1 MKHLTKNL
9 TRQVLWAVLWL
20 FSLPLAAQT
29 IQGKI
34 SDAQGNPLIGAGVV
48 LEGTTKG
55 AVADDSGNYKLDLA
69 GADKNGTLVFSYVG
83 FETQKVAIG
92 GRTAI
97 DIVLSESQ
105 ALSEVVVVGYGTTT
119 KKDLTGAVVSIKGK
133 DLLQVPAPNAIS
145 SLQGLVAGV
154 DIAATNNTPG
164 ATPSIRIRGN
174 RSINASNDPLI
185 VVDGLPFNGSLND
198 LNSGDI
204 KSMEVLKDASAT
216 AIYGSRGANGVVLI
230 TTNRGTS
237 GKMQINY
244 NGYYGSQTPLN
255 QPRLMTGAEYAE
267 FRREAQRNVTPTTRY
282 ASATPNA
289 NLDKTMFFVPD
300 ANVVNNVLKG
310 YDANGNYDPN
320 NVPTTDWLS
329 EATRTG
335 VMQDHQISV
344 LMGTEKMQTS
354 LSAGYFKNDGVV
366 KGFGFERFNIRLS
379 VDNQL
384 NKIFKIGGTF
394 STSLNSNRSTDNIY
408 ERIGVLNP
416 LAPARDADGVLITEI
431 GSDASTFNPLLIL
444 EGRFSEAKSK
454 RFFGSLFLEA
464 NILDG
469 LKYRVNYSPDYR
481 TSSDG
486 FFSTSRASNGNPAA
500 ASRSFNQQFHY
511 VLDNMLI
518 YDKTFNNKHRIGV
531 TLLQSLEEDRFDNV
545 RGAVS
550 DIPYENQLFYNLGTA
565 NQVSALTSGLN
576 EWALSSFMGRLN
588 YGFNSKYLLTLTG
601 RYDGSSRLA
610 KGNKWS
616 FFPSAA
622 LAWNASEEAFIQ
634 KLNVFTELKV
644 RASYG
649 LTGNT
654 AINPYQTLGGLSR
667 TVYATDDLPAFGFQ
681 PNLITNPNLGWEK
694 TAQAN
699 FGVDF
704 GILKDRV
711 TGSIDVYQQNTSDL
725 LLARQLPTASGF
737 SSIVENVGATRNS
750 GIEFLLRGVIL
761 NKPSSGLRWTTQV
774 MFTRNKEEIVS
785 LYKPGDDVGN
795 RWFIGQPVVTY
806 FDYKKIGI
814 FQNTDADKAAMA
826 SYNARGSRFTAGTIK
841 IQDTNGDS
849 TINALDRVILGSA
862 VPKWIGSFNSN
873 FEFKGFDLNFLIF
886 ARIGQTI
893 SDEQG
898 ILYEG
903 RENWLKVDYW
913 TPTNPTNSF
922 PKPIAGTRTP
932 DFASTIGY
940 QDGSFVRLRNVTL
953 GYKLPDSMLKKMRI
967 SNFRVYVSAL
977 NAYLR
982 TNGFRGIDPEGSTGI
997 TTPSVTTYMTGLNL
1011 SF

>member
-1 MKHLTKNL
+1 MKKNSTLTIQ
-9 TRQVLWAVLWL
+9 RWLWSILLLW
-20 FSLPLAAQT
+20 SMTASAQT
-29 IQGKI
+29 ITGSIKDVN
-34 SDAQGNPLIGAGVV
+34 DAPLIGASVT

-55 AVADDSGNYKLDLA
+55 AIADENGNFTLDVT
-69 GADKNGTLVFSYVG
+69 GADKANMLVFSFIGY
-83 FETQKVAIG
+83 ETQRIPID
-92 GRTAI
+92 GRTTI
-97 DIVLSESQ
+97 NITLKEGKF
-105 ALSEVVVVGYGTTT
+105 LEEVVVVGYGTQQ

-154 DIAATNNTPG
+154 DIAATSNTPG

-174 RSINASNDPLI
+174 RSINASNEPLI

-198 LNSGDI
+198 LNSSDI

-237 GKMQINY
+237 GKMQISY

-255 QPRLMTGAEYAE
+255 QPRLMNGAEYAE

-289 NLDKTMFFVPD
+289 NLDKTIFFVPD
-300 ANVVNNVLKG
+300 VNVVNIVLKG
-310 YDANGNYDPN
+310 YDTNGNYDPS

-329 EATRTG
+329 QATQTG
-335 VMQDHQISV
+335 VMQDHQISI
-344 LMGTEKMQTS
+344 LMGTEKMQTA
-354 LSAGYFKNDGVV
+354 LSAGYFQNDGVV
-366 KGFGFERFNIRLS
+366 KGFGFERFNLRLS

-408 ERIGVLNP
+408 EKIGLLNP
-416 LAPARDADGVLITEI
+416 LAPARDADGLLIPDI
-431 GSDASTFNPLLIL
+431 ASDPLTFNPLLIL
-444 EGRFSEAKSK
+444 EGRYSEGKSK

-464 NILDG
+464 NIIDG

-481 TSSDG
+481 TSSNG
-486 FFSTSRASNGNPAA
+486 FFSSSRASNSNPATA
-500 ASRSFNQQFHY
+500 NRSFNQQFHY

-518 YDKTFNNKHRIGV
+518 YEKTLNNKHRIGI
-531 TLLQSLEEDRFDNV
+531 TLLQSLEQDRTDTL

-550 DIPYENQLFYNLGTA
+550 DIPYESQLFYNLGTA
-565 NQVSALTSGLN
+565 NQVSGLTSNLN

-622 LAWNASEEAFIQ
+622 LAWNASEEAFVQ
-634 KLNVFTELKV
+634 KLNLFTELKV

-654 AINPYQTLGGLSR
+654 AINPYQTQGGLSR

-699 FGVDF
+699 IGVDF
-704 GILKDRV
+704 GILKDRL
-711 TGSIDVYQQNTSDL
+711 TGSIDVYQQNTTDL

-737 SSIVENVGATRNS
+737 ASIVENVGSTRNT
-750 GIEFLLRGVIL
+750 GIELMLRGVIL
-761 NKPSSGLRWTTQV
+761 NNPSNGLRWTSTV

-785 LYKPGDDVGN
+785 LYKPGDDIGN
-795 RWFIGQPVVTY
+795 NWFIGQPVRTFY
-806 FDYKKIGI
+806 DYKKIGI
-814 FQNTDADKAAMA
+814 FQNTEDDKALMA
-826 SYNARGSRFTAGTIK
+826 SYNKRGSRFTAGTIK

-849 TINALDRVILGSA
+849 TINALDRVIPGSA
-862 VPKWIGSFNSN
+862 VPSWIGSFNSN

-893 SDEQG
+893 NDDQG

-913 TPTNPTNSF
+913 TPTNPTNEF

-932 DFASTIGY
+932 DFASTISY

-953 GYKLPDSMLKKMRI
+953 GYKLPNSILKKMRI

-977 NAYLR
+977 NPYLR

-1011 SF
+1011 TF